1 MDDSVV
7 SDSTPCEYAAGSLQR
22 LLTYRRRVEAG
33 QLIFNERDKK
43 AVAKSLDVWAA
54 KLDHIRAA
62 KHEDSVIDGEGN
74 RRADSREN
82 AVTY

>member
-1 MDDSVV
+1 MADSVV
-7 SDSTPCEYAAGSLQR
+7 SDTVACEFPAGSLQR

-54 KLDHIRAA
+54 KLDHMRAA
-62 KHEDSVIDGEGN
+62 KLEDSVIDE
-74 RRADSREN
+74 R
-82 AVTY
+82 